1 MYMYIVFEMDE
12 KYNESS
18 VVLQFS
24 NFLVLQ
30 MLTSE

>member
-12 KYNESS
+12 KYNESL

-24 NFLVLQ
+24 NLLVLQ
-30 MLTSE
+30 TLTSK

>member
-12 KYNESS
+12 KCNESS